1 MGGKLNTISP
11 KDTGFSLIELL
22 VVISVLAVLSAG
34 VTITATRR
42 GSDVANPDF
51 TWFQRNYE
59 IMNAFAIEGRQS
71 KGLIL
76 DAKGAQVAR
85 KTLIGWE
92 LVGDEHRW
100 INRVTI
106 LRDTTASLDPNQPDI
121 VFLANGQ
128 TNVFSVT
135 FSSAKAPA
143 SMCQSDGWTG
153 LICDGN

>member
-1 MGGKLNTISP
+1 MGDKLNSTSP
-11 KDTGFSLIELL
+11 KDKGFSLIELL
-22 VVISVLAVLSAG
+22 VVISVLAVLAVG

-42 GSDVANPDF
+42 GSDAANPDF
-51 TWFQRNYE
+51 IWFQRNYE
-59 IMNAFAIEGRQS
+59 IMHAFAIEGRQS

-100 INRVTI
+100 TNRVTI

-128 TNVFSVT
+128 TSAFSVT

-143 SMCQSDGWTG
+143 LTCQNDGWAG